1 MGARVAELGGAHAVM
16 ARPLSRRAALGLLVA
31 GAAAPGAWAQEAYPS
46 RPVRIVVP
54 FPAGGGADLVARS
67 VAEGLSGSMGRT
79 FVVDNRPGGAGNV
92 GTELVAR
99 APADGYTLLLIGP
112 NHVINPHLFGRVPF
126 DPVADFRP
134 VSLLTSAS
142 YVLAAGPALPEGGF
156 GALVQRARAEPGRL
170 SYGSAGNGSAGHLGM
185 ELIKQSL
192 GLDLVHV
199 PYRGSPAM
207 LTDLMGGRILAGFDN
222 ILSSTP
228 HIAAGRL
235 RALAVSGR
243 VRAPALPDVPTIA
256 ESGLPGFDVTV
267 WQGLLAPAGTEP
279 AIIERLRDGIGAALA
294 LPALRARLDA
304 LGVEAIGSDPEEF
317 GRFIAR
323 EVNRWSEVV
332 RRSGA
337 RAD

>member
-1 MGARVAELGGAHAVM
+1 MTTG
-16 ARPLSRRAALGLLVA
+16 RPTRRAALAMIAPALVA
-31 GAAAPGAWAQEAYPS
+31 RAARAQPGYPS

-67 VAEGLSGSMGRT
+67 VAEGLAAAMGQG
-79 FVVDNRPGGAGNV
+79 FVVDNRPGGSGNI

-112 NHVINPHLFGRVPF
+112 NHVINPFLFGRVPF

-142 YVLAAGPALPEGGF
+142 YVLVAGPALPEGGF
-156 GALVQRARAEPGRL
+156 KALVARARAEPGRV

-192 GLDLVHV
+192 GLDMVHV
-199 PYRGSPAM
+199 PYRGSSAM
-207 LTDLMGGRILAGFDN
+207 LTDLMGGRIVAGFDN
-222 ILSSTP
+222 ILSAAP

-243 VRAPALPDVPTIA
+243 ARAPALPEVPTIA

-267 WQGLLAPAGTEP
+267 WQGLLAPAGTDG
-279 AIIERLRDGIGAALA
+279 AIIETLRDAVRAALL
-294 LPALRARLDA
+294 LPTLEARLA
-304 LGVEAIGSDPEEF
+304 SLGVEAIGSDPDGF
-317 GRFIAR
+317 GRFIAA
-323 EVNRWSEVV
+323 ELERWSEVV

-337 RAD
+337 KAD

>member
-1 MGARVAELGGAHAVM
+1 MAGPE
-16 ARPLSRRAALGLLVA
+16 ARPLSRRGALGLLA
-31 GAAAPGAWAQEAYPS
+31 TAAVGPDARGQEGYPS

-67 VAEGLSGSMGRT
+67 VAEGLSASMGRG

-112 NHVINPHLFGRVPF
+112 NHVINPSLFGHVPF
-126 DPVADFRP
+126 DPLADFHP

-156 GALVQRARAEPGRL
+156 GALVERARAEPGRI
-170 SYGSAGNGSAGHLGM
+170 SYGSAGNGSAGHMGM

-192 GLDLVHV
+192 GLDMVHV

-207 LTDLMGGRILAGFDN
+207 LTDLMGGRIAVGFDN
-222 ILSSTP
+222 ILSAMP

-243 VRAPALPDVPTIA
+243 ARAPALPEVPTIA

-279 AIIERLRDGIGAALA
+279 AIIERLRDGIRTALL
-294 LPALRARLDA
+294 LPVLRARLDA
-304 LGVEAIGSDPEEF
+304 LGVEAIGSDPKAF
-317 GRFIAR
+317 GRFIAA
-323 EVNRWSEVV
+323 ELERWSEVV